1 MSVAIS
7 DNLGSMDT
15 ERRAKVVPALA
26 DLVRVFEWGGR
37 GADEEEIEWLGELKE
52 RVVKKR
58 TGVA

>member
-52 RVVKKR
+52 RVVKK
-58 TGVA
+58 